1 MHEYLD
7 KKYALAFYELAEERG
22 KAEEYLNELA
32 DIIKIIDGNKE
43 LLQIIKHPDLST
55 SKKKQL
61 FESIFKGKIEDSILS
76 FLLIIIEKNRML
88 EIDGILEEVKK
99 IRLNRNKTINAYV
112 ETVVPLESEERDA
125 LINNLQRKYNKTIVL
140 KEQINKD
147 IIGGV
152 FVRVG
157 NDVIDGTIKFKLKE
171 MRKFALKTE

>member
-7 KKYALAFYELAEERG
+7 RRYALAFYELAEEKG
-22 KAEEYLNELA
+22 KALEYLNELA
-32 DIIKIIDGNKE
+32 EVIKIINENKE
-43 LLQIIKHPDLST
+43 FLQIINHPNLST

-61 FESIFKGKIEDSILS
+61 FESIFKGKIEESILS

-99 IRLNRNKTINAYV
+99 IHLNRNKTVEAYV
-112 ETVVPLESEERDA
+112 QTVVPLTDEERDA
-125 LINNLQRKYNKTIVL
+125 LINKLKRKYNKTIIL
-140 KEQINKD
+140 KEEINKD

-157 NDVIDGTIKFKLKE
+157 NDIIDGTIKLKLEE
-171 MRKFALKTE
+171 MRKLALKTE

>member
-7 KKYALAFYELAEERG
+7 RRYALAFYELAEEKG
-22 KAEEYLNELA
+22 KALELLNELA
-32 DIIKIIDGNKE
+32 EIIKIINENKE
-43 LLQIIKHPDLST
+43 FLQIIKHPDLST

-76 FLLIIIEKNRML
+76 FLLILIEKNRML

-99 IRLNRNKTINAYV
+99 IHLNRNKTVDAYV
-112 ETVVPLESEERDA
+112 ETVVPLTNEERDA
-125 LINNLQRKYNKTIVL
+125 LINKLQRKYNKTIIL
-140 KEQINKD
+140 EEEINKD

-157 NDVIDGTIKFKLKE
+157 NDIIDGTIKSKLKE
-171 MRKFALKTE
+171 MRKLALKTE

>member
-7 KKYALAFYELAEERG
+7 KRYALAFYELAEERG

-32 DIIKIIDGNKE
+32 EIIKIIDENKE

-99 IRLNRNKTINAYV
+99 IHLNRNKTIDAYV
-112 ETVVPLESEERDA
+112 ETVVPLTKEERDA

-157 NDVIDGTIKFKLKE
+157 NDVIDGTIKFKLEE

>member
-7 KKYALAFYELAEERG
+7 KRYALAFYELAEEKG
-22 KAEEYLNELA
+22 KALEYLNELA
-32 DIIKIIDGNKE
+32 EVIKIIDENKE
-43 LLQIIKHPDLST
+43 FLQIINHPNLST

-61 FESIFKGKIEDSILS
+61 FESIFKGKIEESILS

-99 IRLNRNKTINAYV
+99 IHLKRNKTVEAYV
-112 ETVVPLESEERDA
+112 ETVVPLTNEERDA
-125 LINNLQRKYNKTIVL
+125 LINKLQRKYNKTIII
-140 KEQINKD
+140 KEEINKD

-157 NDVIDGTIKFKLKE
+157 NDIIDGTIKLKLEE
-171 MRKFALKTE
+171 MRKLALKTE